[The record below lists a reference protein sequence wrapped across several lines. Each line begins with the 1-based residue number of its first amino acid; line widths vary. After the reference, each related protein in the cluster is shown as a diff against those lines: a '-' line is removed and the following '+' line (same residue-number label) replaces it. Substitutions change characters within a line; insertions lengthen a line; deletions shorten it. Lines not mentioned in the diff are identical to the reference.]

1 VLVLD
6 DAQWA
11 DLDSLRFISYLQRRL
26 EGLAVGVIVAARVG
40 EGGAAEKLVAGLG
53 TGGGARL
60 VARAPAPL
68 GEGGA
73 ARTRARNAPPAAS
86 HFLAEAGLLAAPTAL
101 APAGR

>member
-1 VLVLD
+1 
-6 DAQWA
+6 
-11 DLDSLRFISYLQRRL
+11 
-26 EGLAVGVIVAARVG
+26 VAP
-40 EGGAAEKLVAGLG
+40 
-53 TGGGARL
+53 
-60 VARAPAPL
+60 APAPL